1 MMEIVDG
8 YIGVC
13 EFIQNSSC
21 HHLLYYYRHYPI
33 FKCVKYNNK
42 YNNKY
47 NINVL
52 LIRKFP
58 LHTLNPKSNINSE
71 PKLK

>member
-1 MMEIVDG
+1 MDILEYVNLSKTVPVTTI
-8 YIGVC
+8 
-13 EFIQNSSC
+13 
-21 HHLLYYYRHYPI
+21 LYYYHHYPI

-58 LHTLNPKSNINSE
+58 LHTLNPKSNVNSE